1 MSETVAASDDVVAD
15 LEAAHAAYEET
26 ADHITDHGESEVRA
40 VAAAHDR
47 ATTLLDRYDG
57 RATGTGDFEAFIEF
71 QEAYESFVDD
81 LDDDLPHRDAFE
93 TTAERFDKRRLS
105 ESDFAAAR
113 ETLAPA
119 GDLAD
124 LLAERDARAETY
136 RDARR
141 AVDDR
146 LATLDDRLDELE
158 RIHKLG
164 DADLDA
170 PVADLRE
177 PIAAYD
183 DRVAEAFATFE
194 REASAREFLGLI
206 ATTERYPLVA
216 FASPPAELRE
226 YVETTA
232 VGSEP
237 VPTLIEYADYS
248 PRSSRTTSTIRRSS
262 NVTSPSTGATSNAS
276 TASRSKSGGRRRQ
289 PTTSGGGPASSSRSS
304 VGSPARRRSRRSAR
318 YGRSR
323 AKTDTNASATPR
335 GRAPNSRPTSA
346 SGCRA
351 ARSIANSTRRVRNA
365 TGSPR
370 RSTTIHRSDARF
382 VF

>member
-248 PRSSRTTSTIRRSS
+248 PSKLAHYVDDPQELKRHVAVHRSYLERIDSEPLEIGWPPPSADDLRWRARELVAVVGRFAGEETVAALREIRTL
-262 NVTSPSTGATSNAS
+262 
-276 TASRSKSGGRRRQ
+276 
-289 PTTSGGGPASSSRSS
+289 
-304 VGSPARRRSRRSAR
+304 AREDR
-318 YGRSR
+318 YERLR
-323 AKTDTNASATPR
+323 N
-335 GRAPNSRPTSA
+335 
-346 SGCRA
+346 A
-351 ARSIANSTRRVRNA
+351 AR
-365 TGSPR
+365 
-370 RSTTIHRSDARF
+370 ARAELTADERERLSSGALDRELDEARAERDRLAAALDDHPPL
-382 VF
+382 

>member
-1 MSETVAASDDVVAD
+1 MSESVAESDDVVAD
-15 LEAAHAAYEET
+15 LEAAHTAYEEVVDRI
-26 ADHITDHGESEVRA
+26 ADHGESDVRA

-71 QEAYESFVDD
+71 EEAYESFVDD
-81 LDDDLPHRDAFE
+81 LTDDLPHRDAFE

-119 GDLAD
+119 GDLAG
-124 LLAERDARAETY
+124 LLVERDTRATAY

-146 LATLDDRLDELE
+146 LAELDDRLDELE
-158 RIHKLG
+158 RIRKLG

-170 PVADLRE
+170 PVADLRD

-183 DRVAEAFATFE
+183 ERVADAFATFE
-194 REASAREFLGLI
+194 REASAREFLDLI

-216 FASPPAELRE
+216 FPSPPTELRE
-226 YVETTA
+226 YVEATS
-232 VGSEP
+232 VGAEP

-248 PRSSRTTSTIRRSS
+248 
-262 NVTSPSTGATSNAS
+262 
-276 TASRSKSGGRRRQ
+276 RSKLSHYVDDPQELKRHVAVHRSYLERLDSDPLEIGWPPPSADELRWQARELVSVVGRF
-289 PTTSGGGPASSSRSS
+289 ASEEAVASLREVRALASED
-304 VGSPARRRSRRSAR
+304 R
-318 YGRSR
+318 YERLR
-323 AKTDTNASATPR
+323 N
-335 GRAPNSRPTSA
+335 
-346 SGCRA
+346 A
-351 ARSIANSTRRVRNA
+351 ARARADLTADEREKLSSGAIERERDRVRTERDRLVA
-365 TGSPR
+365 ALDEHQPL
-370 RSTTIHRSDARF
+370 
-382 VF
+382 